1 MQISELR
8 NVVQTRSLEFVWD
21 QWAQMGVLATSR
33 RQDDWA
39 ADPEA
44 LLLVTLE
51 VGRYDA
57 RLFEEVS
64 DWMVRNERLMSVRR
78 LRNLCR
84 DETDEALADAFLTS
98 VARWRPRPRLAGHQ
112 PAPRLEPSR
121 GEPFFRDST
130 VPIRRTPDAGFL
142 KHGWLKPETEPS
154 GKSQAPDLLAPINFA
169 FRIRE
174 ILGVGARAEVV
185 RFLLTVDAPRLSTQA
200 VADSAG
206 FAKRNVQEALTSL
219 HAAGVIN
226 GSTLSNQHRY
236 GIDGDTWA
244 QLLGLTRLP
253 EYRDW
258 PRLLHALRRLVRWL
272 GDERLDE
279 LSDYMLAS
287 AARTLADDI
296 AQDLAHAGVR
306 IQADG
311 RPGEAYWQT
320 FAEMTAAAL
329 DVLV

>member
-1 MQISELR
+1 VQISELR
-8 NVVQTRSLEFVWD
+8 NVVHARSLEFVWD

-44 LLLVTLE
+44 LLLLTLE
-51 VGRYDA
+51 VGRHDA

-84 DETDEALADAFLTS
+84 DDTDKALADAFLSS
-98 VARWRPRPRLAGHQ
+98 VARWRPRPRLAGDRTASQ
-112 PAPRLEPSR
+112 VGQSR
-121 GEPFFRDST
+121 GEPFFRDGS

-142 KHGWLKPETEPS
+142 KHGWLKPLVEPS
-154 GKSQAPDLLAPINFA
+154 GKSQAPNLVAPINFA
-169 FRIRE
+169 FRLRE

-185 RFLLTVDAPRLSTQA
+185 RILLTVNAPRLSTQA

-219 HAAGVIN
+219 HVAGVIN

-236 GIDGDTWA
+236 DIDRDRWA
-244 QLLGLTRLP
+244 ELLGLTRLP

-287 AARTLADDI
+287 AARSLGDDI
-296 AQDLAHAGVR
+296 GPDLAYAGVR
-306 IQADG
+306 VDKQG
-311 RPGEAYWQT
+311 EPGAAYWQT
-320 FAEMTAAAL
+320 FEQLTGATLDAL
-329 DVLV
+329 A

>member
-1 MQISELR
+1 L
-8 NVVQTRSLEFVWD
+8 LEFVWD

-33 RQDDWA
+33 RQDEWA

-44 LLLVTLE
+44 LLLLTLE
-51 VGRYDA
+51 VGRHDA

-84 DETDEALADAFLTS
+84 DETDRALVDAFLTS
-98 VARWRPRPRLAGHQ
+98 VARWRPRPRLAGDR
-112 PAPRLEPSR
+112 AASELDPSR
-121 GEPFFRDST
+121 GEPFFRDGS
-130 VPIRRTPDAGFL
+130 VPIRRTSDAGFL
-142 KHGWLKPETEPS
+142 KHGWLKPEVEPS
-154 GKSQAPDLLAPINFA
+154 GKSQAPDLLAPINFS
-169 FRIRE
+169 FRLRE

-185 RFLLTVDAPRLSTQA
+185 RALLTLDVPRLSTQA

-219 HAAGVIN
+219 HAASVIT
-226 GSTLSNQHRY
+226 GSTLGNQHRY
-236 GIDGDTWA
+236 DIDRDKWER
-244 QLLGLTRLP
+244 LLGLTKLP

-258 PRLLHALRRLVRWL
+258 PRLFHALRRLVRWL
-272 GDERLDE
+272 SDERLDE

-296 AQDLAHAGVR
+296 APDLAYAGVR
-306 IQADG
+306 VDTHNE
-311 RPGEAYWQT
+311 PGAAYWHT
-320 FAEMTAAAL
+320 FEELATAVLDAL
-329 DVLV
+329 V

>member
-1 MQISELR
+1 VQISELR
-8 NVVQTRSLEFVWD
+8 NVVQTRLLEFVWD
-21 QWAQMGVLATSR
+21 QWAQMGVLAMSR
-33 RQDDWA
+33 RRDEWA
-39 ADPEA
+39 TDPEA
-44 LLLVTLE
+44 LLLLTLE

-64 DWMVRNERLMSVRR
+64 DWMVRNERLVSVRR

-84 DETDEALADAFLTS
+84 DNTDEALADAFLTS
-98 VARWRPRPRLAGHQ
+98 VARWRPRPRLVGDQTASQ
-112 PAPRLEPSR
+112 LEPSR
-121 GEPFFRDST
+121 GEPFFHDGS

-142 KHGWLKPETEPS
+142 KHGWLKPEVKPS

-169 FRIRE
+169 FRLRE

-185 RFLLTVDAPRLSTQA
+185 RVLLTLDSPRLSTQA
-200 VADSAG
+200 VTESAG

-219 HAAGVIN
+219 HAAGVVQ
-226 GSTLSNQHRY
+226 GSTLGNQHRY
-236 GIDGDTWA
+236 DIDRDKWA

-272 GDERLDE
+272 SDERLDE

-287 AARTLADDI
+287 TARTLADNI
-296 AQDLAHAGVR
+296 APELSNAGVR
-306 IQADG
+306 TQAHSK
-311 RPGEAYWQT
+311 PGAAYWNT
-320 FAEMTAAAL
+320 FEELTVAAL
-329 DVLV
+329 DALG

>member
-8 NVVQTRSLEFVWD
+8 NVVQTRLLEFVWD
-21 QWAQMGVLATSR
+21 QWAQMGVLAMSR
-33 RQDDWA
+33 RRDEWA
-39 ADPEA
+39 TDPEA
-44 LLLVTLE
+44 LLLLTLE

-84 DETDEALADAFLTS
+84 DNTDEALADAFLTS
-98 VARWRPRPRLAGHQ
+98 VARWRRRPRLVGDQAASQ
-112 PAPRLEPSR
+112 LEPSR
-121 GEPFFRDST
+121 GEPFFRDGS

-142 KHGWLKPETEPS
+142 KHGWLKPEVKPS

-169 FRIRE
+169 FRLRE

-185 RFLLTVDAPRLSTQA
+185 RVLLTLDSPRLSTQA
-200 VADSAG
+200 VTDSAG

-219 HAAGVIN
+219 HAAGVVQ
-226 GSTLSNQHRY
+226 GSTLGNQHRY
-236 GIDGDTWA
+236 DIDRDKWA

-258 PRLLHALRRLVRWL
+258 PRLLHALRRLMRWL

-287 AARTLADDI
+287 TARTLADDI
-296 AQDLAHAGVR
+296 ASELSYAGVR
-306 IQADG
+306 TQAHSE
-311 RPGEAYWQT
+311 PGAAYWNT
-320 FAEMTAAAL
+320 FEDLTVAAL
-329 DVLV
+329 DALG

>member
-1 MQISELR
+1 
-8 NVVQTRSLEFVWD
+8 
-21 QWAQMGVLATSR
+21 
-33 RQDDWA
+33 
-39 ADPEA
+39 
-44 LLLVTLE
+44 
-51 VGRYDA
+51 
-57 RLFEEVS
+57 
-64 DWMVRNERLMSVRR
+64 
-78 LRNLCR
+78 
-84 DETDEALADAFLTS
+84 
-98 VARWRPRPRLAGHQ
+98 
-112 PAPRLEPSR
+112 
-121 GEPFFRDST
+121 
-130 VPIRRTPDAGFL
+130 
-142 KHGWLKPETEPS
+142 
-154 GKSQAPDLLAPINFA
+154 
-169 FRIRE
+169 
-174 ILGVGARAEVV
+174 
-185 RFLLTVDAPRLSTQA
+185 LTVDAPRLSTQA

-296 AQDLAHAGVR
+296 AQDLAYAGVR

-311 RPGEAYWQT
+311 QPGEAYWQT
-320 FAEMTAAAL
+320 FSEMTAAAL
-329 DVLV
+329 DALV

>member
-1 MQISELR
+1 VQISELR
-8 NVVQTRSLEFVWD
+8 NVVHARALEFLWD

-39 ADPEA
+39 ADPEV
-44 LLLVTLE
+44 LLLLTLE
-51 VGRYDA
+51 VGRHDA

-64 DWMVRNERLMSVRR
+64 DWMVRNEQLMSVRR

-84 DETDEALADAFLTS
+84 DDTDEALADAFLSS
-98 VARWRPRPRLAGHQ
+98 VARWRPRPRLAGDTTASQ
-112 PAPRLEPSR
+112 IDPSR
-121 GEPFFRDST
+121 GEPFFRDGS

-142 KHGWLKPETEPS
+142 KHGWLKPLVEPS
-154 GKSQAPDLLAPINFA
+154 GKSQAPDLIAPINFA
-169 FRIRE
+169 FRLRE

-185 RFLLTVDAPRLSTQA
+185 RILLTVNAPRLSTQA

-226 GSTLSNQHRY
+226 GSTFGNQHRY
-236 GIDGDTWA
+236 DIDRDRWA
-244 QLLGLTRLP
+244 ELLGLTRLP

-272 GDERLDE
+272 SDERLDE

-287 AARTLADDI
+287 AARSLGDDI
-296 AQDLAHAGVR
+296 GADLAYAGVR
-306 IQADG
+306 VEKLG
-311 RPGEAYWQT
+311 EPGAAYWQT
-320 FAEMTAAAL
+320 FEQLTGAAL
-329 DVLV
+329 DALA

>member
-1 MQISELR
+1 MRILELR

-33 RQDDWA
+33 RQDEWA

-44 LLLVTLE
+44 LLLLTLE
-51 VGRYDA
+51 VGRHDA

-84 DETDEALADAFLTS
+84 DETDRALVDAFLTS
-98 VARWRPRPRLAGHQ
+98 VARWRPRPRLAGRQ
-112 PAPRLEPSR
+112 PAPRLDPSR

-142 KHGWLKPETEPS
+142 AHGWLKPAVEPS

-169 FRIRE
+169 FRLRE
-174 ILGVGARAEVV
+174 LLGVGARAEVV
-185 RFLLTVDAPRLSTQA
+185 RVLLTVDSPRLSTQA
-200 VADSAG
+200 VADSAS

-219 HAAGVIN
+219 HAAGVIH

-236 GIDGDTWA
+236 DIDRDKWER
-244 QLLGLTRLP
+244 LLGLTRLP
-253 EYRDW
+253 GYRDW
-258 PRLLHALRRLVRWL
+258 PRLFHALRRLVRWL
-272 GDERLDE
+272 SDERLDE

-287 AARTLADDI
+287 TARTLADDI
-296 AQDLAHAGVR
+296 ALDLAYAGVR
-306 IQADG
+306 VDTHNE
-311 RPGEAYWQT
+311 PGAAYWLT
-320 FAEMTAAAL
+320 FEELATAAL
-329 DVLV
+329 DALV